1 MRIGKSPIPE
11 SSTPAPTPPPPT
23 GAILRHPS
31 TPRRPIARD
40 APSGDETASSPSPS
54 SLSSIDWC
62 ASSVERVGNAR
73 RFVRIP
79 PIRRRLAPVES
90 SDGWCAARRGA
101 SVVSVVGRDVGEHGY
116 VCRESERS
124 SAAAGA
130 AVADALDVGGLDH
143 GGAPGRKRD
152 QVPVSGGVFGRL
164 HGEVALVV

>member
-1 MRIGKSPIPE
+1 MCTTSVPGADAR
-11 SSTPAPTPPPPT
+11 TRPTPNPQR
-23 GAILRHPS
+23 ARILRHPS

-130 AVADALDVGGLDH
+130 AVADALDVGGMDH
-143 GGAPGRKRD
+143 GGAPGRERD